1 MSEKKNNNKSAKEV
15 KDTGAWWDPKHK
27 QVEAT
32 RRKKHS
38 SIQLR
43 YIVLAC
49 SLACSESMG
58 VDWNASAILLHGAVE
73 RGDGEFSHPGDQ
85 KKKGLSRHIYTIALN
100 QAI

>member
-1 MSEKKNNNKSAKEV
+1 
-15 KDTGAWWDPKHK
+15 
-27 QVEAT
+27 VEAT
-32 RRKKHS
+32 RRKKHN

-73 RGDGEFSHPGDQ
+73 RGGDGEIFASWRP
-85 KKKGLSRHIYTIALN
+85 KKGSKSPYLHNSSEPGYIN
-100 QAI
+100 